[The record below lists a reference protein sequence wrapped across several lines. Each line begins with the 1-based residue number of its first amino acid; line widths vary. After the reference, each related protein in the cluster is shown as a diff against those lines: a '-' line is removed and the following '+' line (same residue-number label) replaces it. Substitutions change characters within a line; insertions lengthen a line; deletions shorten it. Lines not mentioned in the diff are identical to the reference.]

1 MQRGKKDGG
10 GSCRLG
16 DLKDVET
23 DKSRVFRDAHLVETR
38 EKQDSDDHRGADCSY
53 CRWEDW
59 AHEGLVGPL

>member
-1 MQRGKKDGG
+1 M
-10 GSCRLG
+10 G

-53 CRWEDW
+53 RRWEDW